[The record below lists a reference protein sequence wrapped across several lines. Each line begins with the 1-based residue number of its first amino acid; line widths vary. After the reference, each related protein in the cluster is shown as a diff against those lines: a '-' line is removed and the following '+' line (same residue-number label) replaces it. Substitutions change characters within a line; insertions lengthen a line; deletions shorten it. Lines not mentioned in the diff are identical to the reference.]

1 MCGNCCM
8 LKNVFQYL
16 LEVQN
21 LSRGVEMLIM
31 LLVIKKVDLILQI
44 TYYNRTILILQITY

>member
-1 MCGNCCM
+1 MAIVVCK
-8 LKNVFQYL
+8 KNVFQDL
-16 LEVQN
+16 VEVQN
-21 LSRGVEMLIM
+21 LSRGVEMLIT

>member
-1 MCGNCCM
+1 M

>member
-8 LKNVFQYL
+8 QKNVFQYL
-16 LEVQN
+16 VEVQN
-21 LSRGVEMLIM
+21 LSRGVETLIT

-44 TYYNRTILILQITY
+44 TYYNRTFFLLIMQ